1 MRFANSTIW
10 KVGWAHNVER
20 RLKDINAHIPDEL
33 LAKVAGLRAPAL
45 WQDYTRQ
52 EWTTARQ
59 AYAMEQAILLALK
72 AQGFATRRERAECPI
87 TDMMR
92 VWNGERDKHLS

>member
-1 MRFANSTIW
+1 MRTSPMSCW
-10 KVGWAHNVER
+10 R
-20 RLKDINAHIPDEL
+20 RWRGCAP
-33 LAKVAGLRAPAL
+33 LR
-45 WQDYTRQ
+45 WQAYTEQ

-72 AQGFATRRERAECPI
+72 AQGFATRRERAACSI

-92 VWNGERDKHLS
+92 VWNGERDKHLPP